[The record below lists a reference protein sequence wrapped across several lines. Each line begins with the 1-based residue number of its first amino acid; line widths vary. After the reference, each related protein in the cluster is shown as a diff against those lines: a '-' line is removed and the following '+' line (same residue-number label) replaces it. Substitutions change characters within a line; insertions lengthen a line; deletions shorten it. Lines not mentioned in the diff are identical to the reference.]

1 MVGLEELAPLSVR
14 ENARFTTDEP
24 LFSENR
30 MASTLSRY
38 KLAARAL
45 SGR

>member
-1 MVGLEELAPLSVR
+1 VVGLEELAPLSVR

-30 MASTLSRY
+30 MASTLSRSEMVVRR
-38 KLAARAL
+38 LEL
-45 SGR
+45 